1 MCPYHIYFSLSAIH
15 IYVELC
21 VEFLKRQADD
31 LALPMQTY
39 YPADPKKP
47 VIILTW
53 IGREPELPS
62 IILNSH
68 MDVVPVFEEH
78 WTHPPFGA
86 EIDADGK
93 IYARG
98 TQDMKCCGT
107 MYLGA
112 IRHLKRNGIS
122 LKRTVHVVFVPGIY
136 TICSEWRSS

>member
-1 MCPYHIYFSLSAIH
+1 MAKFYYTHCLSH

-21 VEFLKRQADD
+21 VDFLKRQAND
-31 LALPMQTY
+31 LALPMHTY
-39 YPADPKKP
+39 YPANPKKP
-47 VIILTW
+47 VVILTW
-53 IGREPELPS
+53 IGIEPELPS

-78 WTHPPFGA
+78 WTHPPFAA

-122 LKRTVHVVFVPGIY
+122 LRRTIHVLFVPGKL
-136 TICSEWRSS
+136 TMSSALN